1 MMKENKSLIIVT
13 ISTIAFGIIA
23 KCFVGIPYMSLSHF
37 DLYLVMS
44 FILWVLYSASLY
56 VAGEIANTGN
66 DNLIKASFHGL
77 IFGIIASCVKTGMDS
92 LIMLVVGKTN
102 NQILLTFAM
111 EIGLLLLGSAV
122 MLFVFFVLQKRKF
135 TWDRSLNKF
144 VIILG
149 FLIGVYVIIF
159 FSFNLKYQALTPY
172 TDVNALTESETINL
186 NTLLEMESIMQYS
199 KIFTTLSM
207 IIFVVF
213 FIGLWF
219 VLEKN
224 DIGTP

>member
-37 DLYLVMS
+37 DLYFVMS

-66 DNLIKASFHGL
+66 DNLIKASCHGL
-77 IFGIIASCVKTGMDS
+77 IFGMIASCVKTGMDS

-111 EIGLLLLGSAV
+111 EIGLLLLGKCGNAICI
-122 MLFVFFVLQKRKF
+122 LCF
-135 TWDRSLNKF
+135 TKKK
-144 VIILG
+144 I
-149 FLIGVYVIIF
+149 YV
-159 FSFNLKYQALTPY
+159 
-172 TDVNALTESETINL
+172 
-186 NTLLEMESIMQYS
+186 
-199 KIFTTLSM
+199 
-207 IIFVVF
+207 
-213 FIGLWF
+213 G
-219 VLEKN
+219 
-224 DIGTP
+224 